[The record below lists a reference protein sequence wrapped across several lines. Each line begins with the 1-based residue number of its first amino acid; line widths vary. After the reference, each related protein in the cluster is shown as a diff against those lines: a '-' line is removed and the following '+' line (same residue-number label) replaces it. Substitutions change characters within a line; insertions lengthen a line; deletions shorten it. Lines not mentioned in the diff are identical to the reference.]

1 MLEAAEV
8 MDILQ
13 LEQGVLA
20 VPAAAAMALAVVQ
33 KLLQEKSIKAVEAA
47 VQKVIQELTQQVL
60 VVPAS

>member
-20 VPAAAAMALAVVQ
+20 VPAAAAMALEVIQ

-47 VQKVIQELTQQVL
+47 GQKVIQELTLLLRVVL
-60 VVPAS
+60 VL